1 MRMNKEVLKKVLK
14 ACEAAIKKLDKE
26 NKTFIDG
33 TGYSDADKKKLLSA
47 VEAMEQ
53 AAAPSLE
60 AQYKAMLKKL
70 ETLKKHP
77 IKKYAAS
84 IAKAENEELTDEEK
98 QKKIEE
104 LTETILAFIW
114 VSNQNI
120 GKALSDI
127 AQPLYLA
134 ILESAYQEFGGQK
147 KLEAKKKAEEWA
159 KEYREAIAGIL
170 NTSTK
175 EMIRDLVYRILR
187 NNLSLEIG
195 KVLDLIKEQITK
207 LIQEVKRRARTIAQT
222 EAIKAANTARYYAAI
237 IAGMTHKTWH
247 TVGDN
252 KVRDWHRAA
261 NGQTVPILGSF
272 IVHGESLRY
281 PGDPKGAVGNIIRC
295 RCWIDYTRGKEK
307 G

>member
-1 MRMNKEVLKKVLK
+1 MRMDKEVLKQILK

-26 NKTFIDG
+26 NKTFIAG
-33 TGYSDADKKKLLSA
+33 TGYSDADKKRLLAA

-70 ETLKKHP
+70 ETLKRHP
-77 IKKYAAS
+77 IKKYAAG

-98 QKKIEE
+98 QKKILE
-104 LTETILAFIW
+104 LTETIVAFIW

-120 GKALSDI
+120 GKTLSDI

-134 ILESAYQEFGGQK
+134 ILESAYQEFDGKK
-147 KLEAKKKAEEWA
+147 KLEAKKKAEKWA

-175 EMIRDLVYRILR
+175 EMVWNLVYRILR
-187 NNLSLEIG
+187 NNLASEIG
-195 KVLDLIKEQITK
+195 KVLDLIKEQIIK

-237 IAGMTHKTWH
+237 LAGMNKKTWR

-272 IVHGESLRY
+272 TVHGESLRY

>member
-1 MRMNKEVLKKVLK
+1 
-14 ACEAAIKKLDKE
+14 
-26 NKTFIDG
+26 
-33 TGYSDADKKKLLSA
+33 
-47 VEAMEQ
+47 
-53 AAAPSLE
+53 
-60 AQYKAMLKKL
+60 MLKKL
-70 ETLKKHP
+70 ETLKRHP

-84 IAKAENEELTDEEK
+84 IAKAENEELTDDEK
-98 QKKIEE
+98 QKKILE
-104 LTETILAFIW
+104 LTETIVAFIW

-120 GKALSDI
+120 GKTLSDI

-134 ILESAYQEFGGQK
+134 ILESAYQEFDGQK
-147 KLEAKKKAEEWA
+147 KLEAKKKAEKWA

-175 EMIRDLVYRILR
+175 EMVWNLVYRILR
-187 NNLSLEIG
+187 NNLALEIG
-195 KVLDLIKEQITK
+195 KVLDLIKEQIIK
-207 LIQEVKRRARTIAQT
+207 LIPEVTRRARTVAQP

-237 IAGMTHKTWH
+237 LAGMTKKTWR

-252 KVRDWHRAA
+252 KVRDWHRVA

-272 IVHGESLRY
+272 TVHGESLRY
-281 PGDPKGAVGNIIRC
+281 PGDPKGTVGNIIRC

>member
-1 MRMNKEVLKKVLK
+1 MKMDKEVLKQILK
-14 ACEAAIKKLDKE
+14 TCEAAIQKLDKE

-33 TGYSDADKKKLLSA
+33 TGYAATDKKRLLSA

-53 AAAPSLE
+53 AAVPSLE

-70 ETLKKHP
+70 ETLEKHP
-77 IKKYAAS
+77 IKKYAAG
-84 IAKAENEELTDEEK
+84 IAKAGNEELTDEEK

-104 LTETILAFIW
+104 LTETIVAFIW

-134 ILESAYQEFGGQK
+134 ILESAYQEFDGQK

-175 EMIRDLVYRILR
+175 EMIWNLVHKILR
-187 NNLSLEIG
+187 NNFALEIG
-195 KVLDLIKEQITK
+195 KALDLIKERIKK
-207 LIQEVKRRARTIAQT
+207 LVQEVKRRARIIAQT
-222 EAIKAANTARYYAAI
+222 EAIKVANTARYYAARL
-237 IAGMTHKTWH
+237 AGMTSKTWR

-252 KVRDWHRAA
+252 KVRDWHRVA
-261 NGQTVPILGSF
+261 NGQTVSIMENF